1 MLTVFVEKRHW
12 LRKTW
17 RYPKIIVNLH
27 MICKERRL
35 REAAG
40 GDRGKAE
47 RLRLGDLL
55 SGAGRQEQ
63 EALCHA
69 QVQEHA

>member
-1 MLTVFVEKRHW
+1 
-12 LRKTW
+12 
-17 RYPKIIVNLH
+17 